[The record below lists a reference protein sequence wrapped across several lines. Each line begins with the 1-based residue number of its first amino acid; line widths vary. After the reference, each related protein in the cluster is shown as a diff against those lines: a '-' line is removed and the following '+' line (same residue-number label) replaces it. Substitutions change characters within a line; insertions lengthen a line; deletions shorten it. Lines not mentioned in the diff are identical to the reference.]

1 MPMKNRILNKEKFS
15 DTDRQPEKMKQ
26 TLKEIT
32 SIKANSTESLS
43 GRWMYNWKHF
53 LIWERCTSYSPKEK
67 TLQDSTE
74 TNLVQTGRQLTKS
87 GMAN

>member
-43 GRWMYNWKHF
+43 GRWMYN
-53 LIWERCTSYSPKEK
+53 
-67 TLQDSTE
+67 
-74 TNLVQTGRQLTKS
+74 
-87 GMAN
+87 